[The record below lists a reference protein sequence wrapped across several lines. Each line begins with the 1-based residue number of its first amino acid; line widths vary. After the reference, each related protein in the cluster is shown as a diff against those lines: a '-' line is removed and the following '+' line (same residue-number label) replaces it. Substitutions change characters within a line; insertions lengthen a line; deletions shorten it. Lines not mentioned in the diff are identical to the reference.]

1 MSLQV
6 WLPLNGNLQQVGLSN
21 ATVSGGVL
29 SIGGKIGQCYAAN
42 KNNRLVIT
50 HNIAATS
57 EYTLSFWMK
66 IPSAMNNATTWETA
80 ISYHAIVSSGGGVG
94 STNINWASYHNLKIY
109 DDSNHQWLWAAPGS
123 QFTYDKWHLWT
134 LTHTAYSAGVECK
147 IYIDGV
153 LINTYRN
160 AEQPLKIAPTT
171 MYFGNNIVTDSLY
184 FNDIRIYD
192 HCLSLKEVQELAKC
206 LVLHYKL
213 DDIYIEPT
221 TNLITTTDCLTSTC
235 YNGATSKY
243 GYGTSTDM
251 YKTTGIFNG
260 RFCTKL
266 YMGTDGLAAR
276 PYVYISPLSVSNG
289 TNAPAYRTLSFD
301 YFTTVTN
308 NVCMYKLGSGSGT
321 TSWKITVN
329 GITNTYTT
337 GGGSG
342 TADSVPVVV
351 GEWNHIEVT
360 FHGTTSAN
368 AEFGYLIN
376 GNYNHTSSTSNYWL
390 FSNMQIE
397 NKDHATGYAGVNGT
411 RSDTQVYDSS
421 GLGYNGTIV
430 NTLLTNSDTIRY
442 DDSTQFSGS
451 NYIKVTSPSTEALTI
466 SVWAKWNSIPSGQS
480 IIYVDYKSKTG
491 LGLMST
497 GILCKSTNGNSNTFS
512 KSGIVANTWYHFV
525 IVCPNGTAN
534 VTRQLYINGV
544 AQSPTSNTSTW
555 SYDIDELQIGK
566 RSTTSDGFSGKLVD
580 FRMYGK
586 AFTAEEVLEL
596 YHTEASMDRGGNYYT
611 RELME

>member
-29 SIGGKIGQCYAAN
+29 SSGGKIGQCYAAN

-94 STNINWASYHNLKIY
+94 STNISWASYHNLKIY

-171 MYFGNNIVTDSLY
+171 MYFGNSIVTDSLY

-213 DDIYIEPT
+213 DGLTGGNENLILSSQFVSGGGASSGNTRSYASDGSLKVVAASGNGNWVSLSFPQDSNSNIGSKMAVGDAYTISVDVKVEEGTTLPTLFINGGNGYKRLLGTIVLNQWIRAYYSSTWADPGTSYGNISLHLGFSGLVGTYYFKNFKLEKGSTPT
-221 TNLITTTDCLTSTC
+221 TWS
-235 YNGATSKY
+235 
-243 GYGTSTDM
+243 
-251 YKTTGIFNG
+251 
-260 RFCTKL
+260 
-266 YMGTDGLAAR
+266 
-276 PYVYISPLSVSNG
+276 PSPLDAGYS
-289 TNAPAYRTLSFD
+289 TAYFN
-301 YFTTVTN
+301 TV
-308 NVCMYKLGSGSGT
+308 
-321 TSWKITVN
+321 
-329 GITNTYTT
+329 
-337 GGGSG
+337 
-342 TADSVPVVV
+342 
-351 GEWNHIEVT
+351 
-360 FHGTTSAN
+360 F
-368 AEFGYLIN
+368 
-376 GNYNHTSSTSNYWL
+376 
-390 FSNMQIE
+390 
-397 NKDHATGYAGVNGT
+397 
-411 RSDTQVYDSS
+411 DSS
-421 GLGYNGTIV
+421 GLGYNGTLQSGRNLIIS
-430 NTLLTNSDTIRY
+430 SDTKRY
-442 DDSTQFSGS
+442 D
-451 NYIKVTSPSTEALTI
+451 YSTEFPFY
-466 SVWAKWNSIPSGQS
+466 S
-480 IIYVDYKSKTG
+480 SKTG
-491 LGLMST
+491 NYVTMNNSTLFPSLSTCTLCWWGKYNVAKSLLITGQSTSYFVAAGNPSFYNQNANMSKYYVD
-497 GILCKSTNGNSNTFS
+497 GVQVSSVPS
-512 KSGIVANTWYHFV
+512 YVANQWHHYVLVVNLSSWTTMMLNNYGSADTWS
-525 IVCPNGTAN
+525 
-534 VTRQLYINGV
+534 INGKI
-544 AQSPTSNTSTW
+544 S
-555 SYDIDELQIGK
+555 
-566 RSTTSDGFSGKLVD
+566 D
-580 FRMYGK
+580 FRIYVK
-586 AFTAEEVLEL
+586 ELTAEEVLEL
-596 YHTEASMDRGGNYYT
+596 YHTEASMDREGNYYT

>member
-1 MSLQV
+1 MALQI
-6 WLPLNGNLQQVGLSN
+6 WLPLNGNIEQKGLANVTSSTIG
-21 ATVSGGVL
+21 TVAYQA
-29 SIGGKIGQCYAAN
+29 GKIGNAFRAGGTSQVTNGVSINSNLVDLFNAN
-42 KNNRLVIT
+42 KTATVAVWVKPLGTHYHYNGTIISSGNWNASCWAFGVSQDNTQVDMFCGHYNRYVNCTVPANEWTHLVSVFNNRACTLYKNGVQV
-50 HNIAATS
+50 AT
-57 EYTLSFWMK
+57 YTSDRDFSSDASNTC
-66 IPSAMNNATTWETA
+66 IGRETYA
-80 ISYHAIVSSGGGVG
+80 NGYFGFNG
-94 STNINWASYHNLKIY
+94 
-109 DDSNHQWLWAAPGS
+109 
-123 QFTYDKWHLWT
+123 
-134 LTHTAYSAGVECK
+134 
-147 IYIDGV
+147 
-153 LINTYRN
+153 LINDLR
-160 AEQPLKIAPTT
+160 
-171 MYFGNNIVTDSLY
+171 V
-184 FNDIRIYD
+184 YD
-192 HCLSLKEVQELAKC
+192 NCLTIKEIQELYKC

-337 GGGSG
+337 GGGGG

-411 RSDTQVYDSS
+411 RSDTQVRDSS
-421 GLGYNGTIV
+421 GFGYNGYTQSGRMIYTSSDSPRYNASTKFPFYV
-430 NTLLTNSDTIRY
+430 SETGNYITMDNADFFPPLTACTVTWWGKYNATKSLLLT
-442 DDSTQFSGS
+442 
-451 NYIKVTSPSTEALTI
+451 
-466 SVWAKWNSIPSGQS
+466 GQS
-480 IIYVDYKSKTG
+480 TSYF
-491 LGLMST
+491 LAA
-497 GILCKSTNGNSNTFS
+497 GNPSFYNQ
-512 KSGIVANTWYHFV
+512 N
-525 IVCPNGTAN
+525 AN
-534 VTRQLYINGV
+534 VTKWYTDGVASGTPSYVANQWHFYAFTGRMNTWTKLMLNNYGGENTWSING
-544 AQSPTSNTSTW
+544 
-555 SYDIDELQIGK
+555 QI
-566 RSTTSDGFSGKLVD
+566 SD
-580 FRMYGK
+580 FRIYNSTLSD
-586 AFTAEEVLEL
+586 ADILEL
-596 YHTEASMDRGGNYYT
+596 YHTSASIDRNGNYFT
-611 RELME
+611 RELVE